1 LLLNFFFSFFAQLTQ
16 THAMSELR
24 ASQIEDGMKEIQTHI
39 SSWLVK
45 AADGQAFLEDRW
57 DYHKGQGGGITRV
70 WEGDDKSVIEKGGV
84 NFSGIRGDQLPAYV
98 SKAKLGKR
106 PTCSPSTSVAHAV
119 SPDTSRIFCESICI
133 LTC

>member
-1 LLLNFFFSFFAQLTQ
+1 
-16 THAMSELR
+16 MSELG

-45 AADGQAFLEDRW
+45 AADGQAFLEDPW

-98 SKAKLGKR
+98 SKAK
-106 PTCSPSTSVAHAV
+106 
-119 SPDTSRIFCESICI
+119 PDG
-133 LTC
+133 